1 MTEKNIQEVIDE
13 QVQETVK
20 EPLKYIEKISDTHYR
35 INQDIYELVKDYR
48 ESFDMSLFDE
58 RYSDILR
65 KYDFIV
71 GDMGYEQLR
80 LKGFF
85 HNHKKR
91 TPVDQRIE
99 TLADYLYEYCNF
111 GCAYFVLEKIQSEP
125 EKKKKAAAH
134 IDEKKQTVSQN
145 KNKRKGKIQKKL
157 LKNKMTSVKK
167 RLQNQRV
174 ILLFDKQMKREQQRN
189 DISRLFN

>member
-1 MTEKNIQEVIDE
+1 MTNMTEKNIQEVIDE
-13 QVQETVK
+13 QIQETAK

-35 INQDIYELVKDYR
+35 INQDIYELVQDYR

-145 KNKRKGKIQKKL
+145 KNKRKGKIRKKTG
-157 LKNKMTSVKK
+157 KKQDDQRKEATSKPT
-167 RLQNQRV
+167 
-174 ILLFDKQMKREQQRN
+174 RN
-189 DISRLFN
+189 FTIRQTDEKGATEK

>member
-125 EKKKKAAAH
+125 EKKKKQRLILMRKNKQSH
-134 IDEKKQTVSQN
+134 KIKINEKVKYEKKLV
-145 KNKRKGKIQKKL
+145 R
-157 LKNKMTSVKK
+157 NKMTSVKK

>member
-1 MTEKNIQEVIDE
+1 MTNMTEKNIQEVIDE

-145 KNKRKGKIQKKL
+145 KNKRKGKIRKKTA
-157 LKNKMTSVKK
+157 KKQDDQRKEATSKPT
-167 RLQNQRV
+167 
-174 ILLFDKQMKREQQRN
+174 RN
-189 DISRLFN
+189 FTIRQTDEKGATEK

>member
-13 QVQETVK
+13 QTQETAK

-35 INQDIYELVKDYR
+35 INQDIYELVQDYR

-145 KNKRKGKIQKKL
+145 KNKRKGKIRKKTG
-157 LKNKMTSVKK
+157 KKQDEQRKESTSKPT
-167 RLQNQRV
+167 
-174 ILLFDKQMKREQQRN
+174 RN
-189 DISRLFN
+189 FTIRQTDEKGATEK

>member
-1 MTEKNIQEVIDE
+1 MTNMTEKNIQEVIDE

-145 KNKRKGKIQKKL
+145 KNKRKGKIRKKTG
-157 LKNKMTSVKK
+157 KKQDDQRKEETSKPT
-167 RLQNQRV
+167 
-174 ILLFDKQMKREQQRN
+174 RN
-189 DISRLFN
+189 FTIRQTDEKGATEK

>member
-1 MTEKNIQEVIDE
+1 MTNMTEKNIQEVIDE

-145 KNKRKGKIQKKL
+145 KNKRKGKIRKKTG
-157 LKNKMTSVKK
+157 KKQDDQRKEATSKPT
-167 RLQNQRV
+167 
-174 ILLFDKQMKREQQRN
+174 RN
-189 DISRLFN
+189 FTIRQTDEKGATEK

>member
-1 MTEKNIQEVIDE
+1 MTNMTEKNIQEVIDE
-13 QVQETVK
+13 QTQETAK

-35 INQDIYELVKDYR
+35 INQDIYELVQDYR

-145 KNKRKGKIQKKL
+145 KNKRKGKIRKKTG
-157 LKNKMTSVKK
+157 KKQDEQRKESTSKPT
-167 RLQNQRV
+167 
-174 ILLFDKQMKREQQRN
+174 RN
-189 DISRLFN
+189 FTIRQTDEKGATEK

>member
-145 KNKRKGKIQKKL
+145 KNKRKGKIRKKL
-157 LKNKMTSVKK
+157 VRNKMTSVKK

>member
-1 MTEKNIQEVIDE
+1 MTNMTEKNIQEVIDE
-13 QVQETVK
+13 QIQETVK

-35 INQDIYELVKDYR
+35 INQDIYELVQDYR

-111 GCAYFVLEKIQSEP
+111 GCAYFVLEKIQTEP

-145 KNKRKGKIQKKL
+145 KNKRKGKIRKKTA
-157 LKNKMTSVKK
+157 KKQDDQRKEATSKST
-167 RLQNQRV
+167 
-174 ILLFDKQMKREQQRN
+174 RN
-189 DISRLFN
+189 FTIRQTDEKGATEK

>member
-145 KNKRKGKIQKKL
+145 KNKRKGKIQKKTA
-157 LKNKMTSVKK
+157 KKQDDQRKEATSKPT
-167 RLQNQRV
+167 
-174 ILLFDKQMKREQQRN
+174 RN
-189 DISRLFN
+189 FTIRQTDEKGATEK